1 MKKKICFVLDQFL
14 YGGIERVAIN
24 YLNGID
30 KNKYDIDVIILS
42 NVEEMINQIPK
53 ECNIIKINVS
63 RYSLIVVFCSLFIS
77 ILNLI
82 RSLSI
87 S

>member
-30 KNKYDIDVIILS
+30 KAKFDIDVIILS
-42 NVEEMINQIPK
+42 NVEEMI
-53 ECNIIKINVS
+53 IKFRKNVT
-63 RYSLIVVFCSLFIS
+63 
-77 ILNLI
+77 
-82 RSLSI
+82 
-87 S
+87 